1 MGRKA
6 FEPKRALVTGCCGF
20 IGSHLTR
27 ELSEAGW
34 IVTGVDDLSNGDLSS
49 LQDKEVEFRTVTAN
63 LLHLFEGKQQP
74 SEPGDVL
81 VITSDFAIGPVLQR
95 VHEGNYDVIF
105 HLAAQPRVEY
115 SVKFPAI
122 TTHTNVQK
130 TIELMSAAIGKI
142 ERFVFASSSACYGDV
157 LHLPTTENEA
167 EDPLSPYGLQKL
179 VVEQFGEMYNKLY
192 DMDFVALRFFNAY
205 GPGQLGSSPY
215 STAVAAWCSKL
226 STNEPLR
233 SDGDGEQSRDMVY
246 VKDIAKAM
254 IAVAD
259 HPAQI
264 GFEVYNVATGDSVSN
279 NQIISYLKEL
289 FPHAT
294 VTHAPER
301 EGDVK
306 HTLGSIDK
314 IGDEIG
320 WSPKKQFWD
329 GLRKTLQWW
338 ELIE

>member
-1 MGRKA
+1 MGRKKA
-6 FEPKRALVTGCCGF
+6 SEPRRALVTGCCGF
-20 IGSHLTR
+20 IGSHVTR

-34 IVTGVDDLSNGDLSS
+34 IVTGVDDLSSGDLGS
-49 LQDKEVEFRTVTAN
+49 LDGLRYRVVTSN
-63 LLHLFEGKQQP
+63 LLHVFEAQQPQP
-74 SEPGDVL
+74 SEAGDVL
-81 VITSDFAIGPVLQR
+81 IITSDFAIGPVLQR

-130 TIELMSAAIGKI
+130 TIELMSSAIGKI

-157 LHLPTTENEA
+157 THLPITESEA
-167 EDPLSPYGLQKL
+167 EDPQSPYGLQKL
-179 VVEQFGEMYNKLY
+179 VVEQFGDMYNRLY
-192 DMDFVALRFFNAY
+192 NMDFVALRFFNVY
-205 GPGQLGSSPY
+205 GPGQLGDSPY

-226 STNEPLR
+226 INNEPLR

-246 VKDIAKAM
+246 VKDIASAM

-259 HPAQI
+259 HPEPI
-264 GFEVYNVATGDSVSN
+264 GFEMYNVATEESVTN
-279 NQIISYLKEL
+279 NEVLNYLKQH
-289 FPHAT
+289 FPDLSIA
-294 VTHAPER
+294 HAPER

-314 IGDEIG
+314 ISNEIG
-320 WSPKKQFWD
+320 WAPKKQFWD
-329 GLRKTLQWW
+329 GLQETLQWW